1 MANDNNRKK
10 TPKRPKIKSQRNKNR
25 NEYIVIS
32 QRVIR
37 KVDDISGELNETT
50 TTTTKMHHKNR
61 PKHTPTR
68 EVIVGAQ
75 ELSSPQLCAF

>member
-61 PKHTPTR
+61 PTR

-75 ELSSPQLCAF
+75 ELSSPQLYAF